1 MKNEI
6 NSLIMQAMK
15 EHNTTRTET
24 LRAIKNAF
32 MNWETSKEH
41 AGQELTDA
49 DEIQILKKMVKQRE
63 ESVEMYQLAHR
74 QDLVDK
80 EMGEVI
86 IIKEFLPEDVTE
98 ATIEQA
104 FLSINREIEPVKK
117 NMGLFVK
124 RIKEMYPAAD
134 GKLVAMTV
142 QKHLN

>member
-1 MKNEI
+1 
-6 NSLIMQAMK
+6 
-15 EHNTTRTET
+15 
-24 LRAIKNAF
+24 
-32 MNWETSKEH
+32 
-41 AGQELTDA
+41 
-49 DEIQILKKMVKQRE
+49 MVKQRE
-63 ESVEMYQLAHR
+63 ESSEMYQLAHR

>member
-1 MKNEI
+1 
-6 NSLIMQAMK
+6 
-15 EHNTTRTET
+15 
-24 LRAIKNAF
+24 
-32 MNWETSKEH
+32 
-41 AGQELTDA
+41 
-49 DEIQILKKMVKQRE
+49 
-63 ESVEMYQLAHR
+63 MYQLAHR

-104 FLSINREIEPVKK
+104 FLSINREIDPVKK